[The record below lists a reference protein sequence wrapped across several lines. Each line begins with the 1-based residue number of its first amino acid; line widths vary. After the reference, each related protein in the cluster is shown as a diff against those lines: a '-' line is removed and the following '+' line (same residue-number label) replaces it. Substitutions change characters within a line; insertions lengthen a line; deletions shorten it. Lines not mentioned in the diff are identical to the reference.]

1 MASNLVGKTLMK
13 GALGALLMSGVSMTA
28 LSTVAYAQDTAPT
41 AAAPSDDST
50 VVVVTGI
57 RSSLRSSMNVKRTSQ
72 GVVDSISAEDMGKFP
87 DTNLAES
94 LQRITG
100 VSIDRS
106 NGEGSFVTVRGF
118 GPEFNL
124 VTLNGR
130 QMPTSTLG
138 DGASAPSSRSFD
150 FANLASEGVAGVDV
164 YKSGRASVDSGGIGS
179 TINIRT
185 PRPFDKPGFRASLG
199 VKGVWDK
206 SQNSGTDLTPEL
218 SGIISDTFADDRFGI
233 LLTGS
238 YQKRNSSQND
248 FSAGWRDGYL
258 GSENNWG
265 SLPQPGSPGAANI
278 TNRPDPTDVYQVQQN
293 GSYDIHDIERE
304 RTNGQLVLQF
314 RPMDSLTATV
324 DYTYSKNKV
333 QDRQA
338 SGGVWFN
345 FNDTSSS
352 WTDGPVAGPV
362 FYTERFRADEHK
374 DLAYAGSLTAN
385 QTENKSAGLNL
396 KWLVSDRLNLVLDGH
411 HSTAESKPDSPYGSN
426 MSVGYAIFGVKD
438 QTINYTTDI
447 PVMSYNMYPGI
458 SATDVSLVTPTGQAF
473 RNAYFR
479 DQIDQIQLK
488 GHYDIDWRGV
498 DSVDFGVSSIEN
510 KVRSA
515 FGYIQHD
522 TWGGVGPASDIPDDV
537 FHLVSLPDK
546 FDGMSGANDP
556 NFPKNLVVA
565 DFEKYVSILDQK
577 YQVCGGNM
585 DCLADYTTDRHIQ
598 EKTVAPYVQVNGK
611 FDLFDRPAH
620 LDGGLRYEKTDIDS
634 AALVPTPVSSAW
646 VAANEFD
653 LTFAG
658 SNFTAFKG
666 HYQEILPNIDFDF
679 RPYETVV
686 VRASAST
693 TITRPDYASMQG
705 GRTLDQLY
713 RVGGGTGSQGNPGLL
728 PYKSKNIDLSWE
740 WYYGK
745 DSYMSLG
752 YFHKDV
758 SNFLSSQRVNST
770 AFGMKTPYGGPRYNA
785 AVAAGANSQPGGVRE
800 YIFEQYTA
808 QAQAALGG
816 GASFADVMAYVNS
829 HFQNEVHITGQ
840 DSSGYVTGNIIA
852 TSADPDLIF
861 QITEP
866 VNSDQ
871 TAELHGWEFNVQHSF
886 ADTGFGA
893 IFNYTKVDGSAVYD
907 NTKPASVSQFALTG
921 LSDSANAVLFYDK
934 GGIQARI
941 AYNWRDQF
949 LAGTGPNP
957 TYVDAYGQFD
967 GNASWEFRPGLTVFV
982 EGINLTNAG
991 RKVHQRSENNVTYAA
1006 PGYARYDIGLRWNF

>member
-1 MASNLVGKTLMK
+1 
-13 GALGALLMSGVSMTA
+13 MSGVSLTA
-28 LSTVAYAQDTAPT
+28 LSTVAHAQDTAST
-41 AAAPSDDST
+41 AAAPSDNSDST

-57 RSSLRSSMNVKRTSQ
+57 RSSLRSSMGVKRAAQ
-72 GVVDSISAEDMGKFP
+72 GVVDSISAEDIGKFP

-130 QMPTSTLG
+130 QMPTATLG

-164 YKSGRASVDSGGIGS
+164 YKSGRAGVDSGGIGS

-185 PRPFDKPGFRASLG
+185 PRPFDRPGFRGSLG
-199 VKGVWDK
+199 VKGVYDT
-206 SQNSGTDLTPEL
+206 SQNSGTDLTPEI
-218 SGIISDTFADDRFGI
+218 SGIISDTFADNRFGV

-238 YQKRNSSQND
+238 YQKRDSSQND

-265 SLPQPGSPGAANI
+265 SLAPAGSPGAANI
-278 TNRPDPTDVYQVQQN
+278 TNRPDANDVYQVQQN
-293 GSYDIHDIERE
+293 GAYDIHDIERE
-304 RTNGQLVLQF
+304 RVNGQLVLQY
-314 RPMDSLTATV
+314 RPIDSLTATL

-333 QDRQA
+333 RDAQS

-374 DLAYAGSLTAN
+374 DLSYSGSLTAN
-385 QTENKSAGLNL
+385 QTENKSLGLNL
-396 KWLVSDRLNLVLDGH
+396 KWQALDNLSLTLDGH

-426 MSVGYAIFGVKD
+426 MSVGTAIFGIKD
-438 QTINYTTDI
+438 QTIDYSSYL
-447 PVMSYNMYPGI
+447 PVMSWNMYPGI
-458 SATDVSLVTPTGQAF
+458 NSEDMSLVTPTGQAF
-473 RNAYFR
+473 RNAYFK
-479 DQIDQIQLK
+479 DEINQVQLR
-488 GHYDIDWRGV
+488 GRYDADWGPV
-498 DSVDFGVSSIEN
+498 DSIDFGVSSIDN

-515 FGYIQHD
+515 FGYLQND
-522 TWGGVGPASDIPDDV
+522 TWGGVGPASDIPDDI

-546 FDGMSGANDP
+546 FDGLDGADSANMPANIIAFDLPAMVKILEDKYHVCSHPASGTP
-556 NFPKNLVVA
+556 
-565 DFEKYVSILDQK
+565 LD
-577 YQVCGGNM
+577 G
-585 DCLADYTTDRHIQ
+585 CLAQYSTDRHIH

-611 FDLFDRPAH
+611 FEAFSRPAH
-620 LDGGLRYEKTDIDS
+620 FDVGLRYEKTDIDS
-634 AALVPTPVSSAW
+634 SALVPTPVSSAW

-653 LTFAG
+653 LSFSGNTT
-658 SNFTAFKG
+658 TAFKG
-666 HYQEILPNIDFDF
+666 HYQELLPNIDVDL
-679 RPYETVV
+679 RPYENVII
-686 VRASAST
+686 RASAST

-705 GRTLDQLY
+705 GRSLDTLF

-728 PYKSKNIDLSWE
+728 PYKSNNIDLSWE

-745 DSYMSLG
+745 DSYMSVG

-758 SNFLSSQRVNST
+758 SNFLSSTRIDTT

-785 AVAAGANSQPGGVRE
+785 AVAAVGATGNVRE
-800 YIFEQYTA
+800 YIFEQYTNA
-808 QAQAALGG
+808 AAAALGA
-816 GASFADVMAYVNS
+816 GASFDDITAYVNA
-829 HFQNEVHITGQ
+829 HYADEVHITGK
-840 DSSGYVTGNIIA
+840 DSSGNITGNIIA
-852 TSADPDLIF
+852 TSADPDLNF
-861 QITEP
+861 QITTP

-871 TAELHGWEFNVQHSF
+871 TAELHGWEFNVQHTF
-886 ADTGFGA
+886 GDTGFGT
-893 IFNYTKVDGSAVYD
+893 IVNYTKVDGSAVYD
-907 NTKPASVSQFALTG
+907 NTKPWNVTQFALTG

-934 GGIQARI
+934 GGIQARL

-957 TYVDAYGQFD
+957 TWVDAYGQLD
-967 GNASWEFRPGLTVFV
+967 GSASWEFKPGFTVFV
-982 EGINLTNAG
+982 EGINLTNES
-991 RKVHQRSENNVTYAA
+991 RKVHQRSENNATYVA
-1006 PGYARYDIGLRWNF
+1006 PGYARYDVGVRWAF